1 MQNDTMNFIEKL
13 TFKQK
18 ILFIITLPIVGMLFF
33 SLSTLH
39 TTISLRSELQDI
51 SSMTDISIEGSL
63 IVHEL
68 QKERGATAGFVS
80 SKGAHFKEEMLAQRN
95 ETDAVLNKYLKPLK
109 EKSMQLQLSHPAVYN
124 DMLSIFSQLER
135 LNMNRSNADSFNMTS
150 SNVAKYYTDINRL
163 FLSLS
168 NMIVKNSTEKT
179 LTPYLRNYSLFL
191 EIKEAAGKE
200 RASLNNI
207 LSSSGPVS
215 LSLYKTFVTLDS
227 TQNAHLSTFEEY
239 ASNQQVKK
247 LKTLLASPVS
257 QKVSDIREMVNNSYK
272 EGNYTVSATDWYQAS
287 TNRINA
293 FKQYEDELVID
304 INVII
309 TELNNNINSSIYSTV
324 FIILSILTI
333 TIISSIFISKLLIA
347 QAVQLSRIVESVS
360 KNKDLTIRAKVL
372 SEDELGVSTKYLNEM
387 LIEFH
392 SILQKMDNGSA
403 QLATSAEES
412 NVVMGVTAEN
422 SQHELAQIEEI
433 STAISELSSTSK
445 EVTLNATQ
453 AEEQAQSAINNVN
466 AGKKHLEESIL
477 LTQSIN
483 ISVQQ
488 TAIMIEE
495 LKVNAIDIGEV
506 TSVISSISDQT
517 NLLALNAAIEAARA
531 GEQGRGFAVV
541 ADEVRNLAA
550 KTQQSTKH
558 IQDIISKLQTQSEKA
573 NSNMIENVTLI
584 QKSVVLSED
593 VKISFNDIA
602 NSVQA
607 ISDINTLVATASQ
620 EQYSVTEDIARNT
633 TRTFDLVNENVS
645 SIHQTQQVSQELAIL
660 AEQQKS
666 DLSLFKLY

>member
-1 MQNDTMNFIEKL
+1 
-13 TFKQK
+13 
-18 ILFIITLPIVGMLFF
+18 
-33 SLSTLH
+33 
-39 TTISLRSELQDI
+39 
-51 SSMTDISIEGSL
+51 
-63 IVHEL
+63 
-68 QKERGATAGFVS
+68 
-80 SKGAHFKEEMLAQRN
+80 
-95 ETDAVLNKYLKPLK
+95 
-109 EKSMQLQLSHPAVYN
+109 
-124 DMLSIFSQLER
+124 
-135 LNMNRSNADSFNMTS
+135 
-150 SNVAKYYTDINRL
+150 
-163 FLSLS
+163 
-168 NMIVKNSTEKT
+168 
-179 LTPYLRNYSLFL
+179 
-191 EIKEAAGKE
+191 
-200 RASLNNI
+200 
-207 LSSSGPVS
+207 
-215 LSLYKTFVTLDS
+215 
-227 TQNAHLSTFEEY
+227 
-239 ASNQQVKK
+239 
-247 LKTLLASPVS
+247 
-257 QKVSDIREMVNNSYK
+257 MVNNNYK

-304 INVII
+304 IYVII

-466 AGKKHLEESIL
+466 VGKKHLEESIR

-495 LKVNAIDIGEV
+495 LKVNAIDIGDV

-573 NSNMIENVTLI
+573 NNNMIENVTLI

>member
-1 MQNDTMNFIEKL
+1 MNFIKKL

-33 SLSTLH
+33 SLNALND
-39 TTISLRSELQDI
+39 TISLRSELQDI
-51 SSMTDISIEGSL
+51 SSMTEISIEGSL

-68 QKERGATAGFVS
+68 QKERGSTAGFVS
-80 SKGAHFKEEMLAQRN
+80 SKGANFKNEMLAQRN
-95 ETDAVLNKYLKPLK
+95 ETDAVLSKYLQSLK
-109 EKSMQLQLSHPAVYN
+109 EKSLSLQQSHPIIYN
-124 DMLSIFSQLER
+124 DMLSVFSQLER
-135 LNMNRSNADSFNMTS
+135 LNSNRNNVDSFNIS
-150 SNVAKYYTDINRL
+150 AANAAKYYTDINKL

-168 NMIVKNSTEKT
+168 NVIVKNSTEKT

-207 LSSSGPVS
+207 LSSAGPVS
-215 LSLYKTFVTLDS
+215 LSLYKTFVTLDA

-239 ASNQQVKK
+239 ASNQQVKR
-247 LKTLLASPVS
+247 LNTLLSGPVS
-257 QKVSDIREMVNNSYK
+257 QKVSHIREMVNNRYK

-287 TNRINA
+287 TNRINE

-304 INVII
+304 INKVI
-309 TELNNNINSSIYSTV
+309 TDLNNNINNSIYSTSL
-324 FIILSILTI
+324 IILSILTI
-333 TIISSIFISKLLIA
+333 TIISSVFISKLLIS
-347 QAVQLSRIVESVS
+347 QALQLSQIVASVS
-360 KNKDLTIRAKVL
+360 KNKDLTIRAEVL
-372 SEDELGVSTKYLNEM
+372 SEDELGVSTKYLNDM
-387 LIEFH
+387 LNEFH
-392 SILQKMDNGSA
+392 SILQKMDIGSA

-466 AGKKHLEESIL
+466 IGKQHLDESIL
-477 LTQSIN
+477 LTESIN

-488 TAIMIEE
+488 TAVMIEE
-495 LKVNAIDIGEV
+495 LKTNTINIGEV

-550 KTQQSTKH
+550 KTQQSTQH
-558 IQDIISKLQTQSEKA
+558 IQDIISKLQSQSEKA
-573 NSNMIENVTLI
+573 NNNMIENVTLI
-584 QKSVVLSED
+584 RKSVLLSED
-593 VKISFNDIA
+593 VKTSFNDIA
-602 NSVQA
+602 NSVQT

-660 AEQQKS
+660 AEQQKTEI
-666 DLSLFKLY
+666 SLFKLI